1 MAKLQINKG
10 PTSRVEAGN
19 HVLDAAEALGAAQTK
34 TIAERLASFKKA
46 HAGYIGADQ
55 VVKAADAAL
64 RAQQAKVG
72 EADVAQDDGVDALA
86 TAAGGEGMPRITPF
100 KPFGFG
106 SPGSIKKMGHTAE
119 AKEAI
124 ALAAAVL
131 KHKPALAKSR
141 KAATALA
148 AAGKAVLAAAA
159 PLEGLEAKR
168 KTASSKR
175 AALDL
180 SWEKAFAAVKR
191 GARAAADDGAI
202 DLYDALFGSGPAKP
216 KTARKAKAAK
226 NAEADAAAG
235 TAKNP
240 A

>member
-1 MAKLQINKG
+1 MATLQINKG

-19 HVLDAAEALGAAQTK
+19 HVLDAAESLGAAQTK
-34 TIAERLASFKKA
+34 TIAERLAALKKA
-46 HAGYIGADQ
+46 HAGYIGADKA
-55 VVKAADAAL
+55 VKAADAAL

-72 EADVAQDDGVDALA
+72 EADVTQDEGVDALA
-86 TAAGGEGMPRITPF
+86 TAVIGEGMPRMTPF

-106 SPGSIKKMGHTAE
+106 APGSIKRMGYTAE
-119 AKEAI
+119 AKEVI

-159 PLEGLEAKR
+159 PLADLEAKR
-168 KTASSKR
+168 KTAASKR

-180 SWEKAFAAVKR
+180 AWEKAFAAVKR
-191 GARAAADDGAI
+191 GARAAADEGAL
-202 DLYDALFGSGPAKP
+202 DLYDALFGSAPAKP
-216 KTARKAKAAK
+216 KAAKKTKPDPAKAP
-226 NAEADAAAG
+226 
-235 TAKNP
+235 TP
-240 A
+240 T